1 MLKKEEIS
9 AVVWSVIAVGM
20 AQKDVEKP
28 KWLGRDTM
36 SPLPAPSPPSSTAE
50 TGSSKAHL

>member
-28 KWLGRDTM
+28 KWLGGHDES
-36 SPLPAPSPPSSTAE
+36 SPHS
-50 TGSSKAHL
+50 